1 MKIVI
6 SSGHGKHVRG
16 ASHPDGLDEVNE
28 ARRVVPKVVEFLQAG
43 GHEVIEFHD
52 DVSTTQDE
60 NLKRIT
66 KFHNAQ
72 GNHDLDVS
80 VHFNA
85 YQWTDGGRGTE
96 CLYVTQDVMA
106 TDIAAAISRAGGLIN
121 RGAHKRTDLYF
132 LNKTYEPSVLIEVCF
147 VDAAVDV
154 EEYQDKFVAIC
165 AAIADAIAP
174 DQGNVE
180 NYPAVD
186 ITGKVSWFGG
196 ASDMGVDAD
205 EPLAFIHNEA
215 DTDGDIFYEEQPPGT
230 SGLARKLNSEGS
242 YYVATR
248 WDYDVT
254 PRDELLS
261 KQALI
266 TAGSKSVLA
275 WPADWGPHTSTG
287 RVADVSL
294 AVLRELDIET
304 DDTVTVV
311 FPAPAH
317 KKPKRTHKAP

>member
-43 GHEVIEFHD
+43 GHEVIEYHD

-96 CLYVTQDVMA
+96 VLYVTQDVMA

-132 LNKTYEPSVLIEVCF
+132 LNKTYEPSVLRSVFRRCCRRCRGIPRQVCC
-147 VDAAVDV
+147 DL
-154 EEYQDKFVAIC
+154 C
-165 AAIADAIAP
+165 
-174 DQGNVE
+174 
-180 NYPAVD
+180 
-186 ITGKVSWFGG
+186 
-196 ASDMGVDAD
+196 
-205 EPLAFIHNEA
+205 
-215 DTDGDIFYEEQPPGT
+215 GD
-230 SGLARKLNSEGS
+230 R
-242 YYVATR
+242 R
-248 WDYDVT
+248 
-254 PRDELLS
+254 RDR
-261 KQALI
+261 
-266 TAGSKSVLA
+266 AGS
-275 WPADWGPHTSTG
+275 GQC
-287 RVADVSL
+287 
-294 AVLRELDIET
+294 RELSGGRYHRQGEL
-304 DDTVTVV
+304 VW
-311 FPAPAH
+311 
-317 KKPKRTHKAP
+317 RR